1 MRVKTPI
8 IIDTVREGPCHCITA
23 KQGDSGTRYI
33 LVTLT
38 VCGKPID
45 IPDNVDL
52 ILNCSK
58 PDGTY
63 TETEGQLVNGK
74 IEFELT
80 EQTLAVI
87 GDVRAE
93 VQMLSVEDNEILT
106 SAEFAIRVL
115 PGVISDELIEST
127 SEFNVLMDA
136 LARVESIEAVDKKIE
151 TLIGEDENKSVRT
164 IFSESITE
172 KITSDLIQEA
182 VDDYAASKADEL
194 KGETG
199 NVYFAA
205 FKVVNGRLIM

>member
-1 MRVKTPI
+1 MRVESLI

-33 LVTLT
+33 LVSLT
-38 VCGKPID
+38 ACGKPID

-63 TETEGQLVNGK
+63 TETEGKLVDGK

-93 VQMLSVEDNEILT
+93 VQVLSVEDNKILT

-127 SEFNVLMDA
+127 SEFKVLVDT
-136 LARVESIEAVDKKIE
+136 LARVESIEAEVQAE
-151 TLIGEDENKSVRT
+151 M
-164 IFSESITE
+164 
-172 KITSDLIQEA
+172 
-182 VDDYAASKADEL
+182 DEL
-194 KGETG
+194 NNTISVLEAELNAIEKTSNKVTVINDKSTDEQYPTAKA
-199 NVYFAA
+199 VKAYVDAA
-205 FKVVNGRLIM
+205 IGSALEEEY